1 MTTDSERGAG
11 PSRRELFAGAG
22 VGVGAIS
29 LGVSNVAAQTAEW
42 RTGDVAHLLPTVSHD
57 EILLKASLTRP
68 ARRSL
73 TLRVDGRQIPG
84 LRSDIAGRYW
94 RFRASRLTPGRVH
107 RLQLFEGGDALCDP
121 WPLAT
126 LEAPDSRPDHFRL
139 VSFTCAGGDPDMS
152 PPGAPEVFRPMAVRR
167 RLLARA
173 MSFQPQAIIANGD
186 HIYWDQRTWLESR
199 NPRVAAS
206 TKARYAKFGMFD
218 REQPLLGTVNE
229 DIIRRIGEAQIA
241 ALYGVSLRS
250 TPSYFVGDDHDY
262 FENDEAEERFVTF
275 PPDHFSA
282 EAKRAVQTLFYPEFL
297 PEATRPLGISGARS
311 DGLSESFGSLRVG
324 RLFEALIYDCGG
336 HLTLKGPAAGLVPPE
351 VEAWLLART
360 QAQDTAQLL
369 HVPSH
374 PPGWSAGKWR
384 EWYPDIVVNSGAARV
399 TADGSQVT
407 DFNAASGEGRLSVE
421 RPKYMWQ
428 EGWNRQHQRLM
439 RALSAQATRPAAV
452 ISGDLHAV
460 GGIRIERSGDL
471 DLSAN
476 PVNVIL
482 AGTLGSSTSSWP
494 SAVRGSA
501 PQKPSSLTTSP
512 LAPVS
517 ERNGFTVIDVEP
529 DRMQFRLFAW
539 REPQPVEAIDS
550 LQPFA
555 TFDLAR

>member
-1 MTTDSERGAG
+1 METDQKAG
-11 PSRRELFAGAG
+11 LRPNRRELVAGAG
-22 VGVGAIS
+22 AGAMA
-29 LGVSNVAAQTAEW
+29 LAGGAAQAGAPW
-42 RTGDVAHLLPTVSHD
+42 RAGDVAHLLPTVSHN

-68 ARRSL
+68 ARKGV
-73 TLRVDGRQIPG
+73 TLRIDGREVAG
-84 LRSDIAGRYW
+84 LRSDTPGRYW
-94 RFRASRLTPGRVH
+94 RFRASRLEPGRTH
-107 RLQLFEGGDALCDP
+107 RLQLFEDGVALCDP

-126 LEAPDSRPDHFRL
+126 LPAPEARPDSFRL
-139 VSFTCAGGDPDMS
+139 VSFTCAGGDPNMS
-152 PPGAPEVFRPMAVRR
+152 PPGAPEVFRPMAVRQ

-173 MSFQPQAIIANGD
+173 LSFAPQAIIANGD

-206 TKARYAKFGMFD
+206 TRERYAKFGMFD
-218 REQPLLGTVNE
+218 RNQPLLGTSNE
-229 DIIRRIGEAQIA
+229 DIIRRVGEAQIA

-250 TPSYFVGDDHDY
+250 TPGYFVADDHDY

-282 EAKRAVQTLFYPEFL
+282 EAKRAIQSLFYPEFL
-297 PEATRPLGISGARS
+297 PDPGRPLGLSGTRP
-311 DGLSESFGSLRVG
+311 DGLSENFGTLRVG
-324 RLFEALIYDCGG
+324 RLFEAVIYDCGG
-336 HLTLKGPAAGLVPPE
+336 HLTLKGPSAGLVPPE
-351 VEAWLLART
+351 AEAWLLART
-360 QAQDTAQLL
+360 ASADASQLL

-384 EWYPDIVVNSGAARV
+384 EWYPDVVVNSGASRIA
-399 TADGSQVT
+399 ADGSQVN
-407 DFNAASGEGRLSVE
+407 DFNASSGEGRLSTE

-439 RALSAQATRPAAV
+439 QALSAQTARPAAM

-460 GGIRIERSGDL
+460 GGIRIQRSGTL

-482 AGTLGSSTSSWP
+482 AGTLGSSTGSWP

-501 PQKPSSLTTSP
+501 PQIPASLTTSA

-529 DRMQFRLFAW
+529 GRMRFRLFAW
-539 REPQPVEAIDS
+539 REPQPVEAIDT
-550 LQPFA
+550 LEPFA
-555 TFDLAR
+555 TFELSR